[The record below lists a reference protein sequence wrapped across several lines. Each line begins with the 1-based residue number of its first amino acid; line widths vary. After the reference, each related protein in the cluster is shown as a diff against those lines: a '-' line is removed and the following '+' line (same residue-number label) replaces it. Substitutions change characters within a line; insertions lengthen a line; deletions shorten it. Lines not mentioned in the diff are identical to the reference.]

1 MEEFEMGTIKI
12 KNPLLTSADKQQSFS
27 GDNKR

>member
-12 KNPLLTSADKQQSFS
+12 KNLLITSADKQRKVFQEI
-27 GDNKR
+27 